1 MERSERKGF
10 GSVVSVLPGRVIV
23 LQTLPGTPSA
33 KAGLSGGDE
42 IVGINNIP
50 LARLE
55 FEQLVQLL
63 SEARQQ
69 TARVAVRRPGNA
81 RLLEFVLTPE
91 LMDSPSVDRAF
102 LLEPGI
108 GFVRASS
115 FDPQTSKL
123 IKAGIEKLGGTAL
136 KGLVLDL
143 RGNPGGVVPAALET
157 ASLFLKPGEKILSVK
172 GRSVQGE
179 DVDVPKTAEPYSFPM
194 AVLVNERTASAA
206 EIVTG
211 ALQDHKRAVVVG
223 EPTYGKGLVQSVF
236 TLSRNTALALT
247 TAFYYTPNGRS
258 IQRPLKNVLLQSDFE
273 GNRGGIQ
280 PDDVVHPEPMSRLR
294 TVLEATGSFFNFAGE
309 YVQKHKIDSS
319 FQPGGDVL
327 DDFKVYLSQHQI
339 QPPVSEWLS
348 ERAWITSRLNQEIVN
363 LGVGVEKG
371 DEIEMRR
378 DPVVRRAIAAITR

>member
-1 MERSERKGF
+1 
-10 GSVVSVLPGRVIV
+10 
-23 LQTLPGTPSA
+23 
-33 KAGLSGGDE
+33 
-42 IVGINNIP
+42 
-50 LARLE
+50 
-55 FEQLVQLL
+55 
-63 SEARQQ
+63 
-69 TARVAVRRPGNA
+69 
-81 RLLEFVLTPE
+81 
-91 LMDSPSVDRAF
+91 
-102 LLEPGI
+102 
-108 GFVRASS
+108 
-115 FDPQTSKL
+115 
-123 IKAGIEKLGGTAL
+123 
-136 KGLVLDL
+136 
-143 RGNPGGVVPAALET
+143 
-157 ASLFLKPGEKILSVK
+157 
-172 GRSVQGE
+172 
-179 DVDVPKTAEPYSFPM
+179 M

>member
-1 MERSERKGF
+1 
-10 GSVVSVLPGRVIV
+10 
-23 LQTLPGTPSA
+23 
-33 KAGLSGGDE
+33 
-42 IVGINNIP
+42 
-50 LARLE
+50 
-55 FEQLVQLL
+55 
-63 SEARQQ
+63 
-69 TARVAVRRPGNA
+69 
-81 RLLEFVLTPE
+81 
-91 LMDSPSVDRAF
+91 MDSPSVDRAF

-108 GFVRASS
+108 GFVRAAS
-115 FDPQTSKL
+115 FDPQTAKL
-123 IKAGIEKLGGTAL
+123 IKAAIEKLGGTGL

-143 RGNPGGVVPAALET
+143 RGNPGGVVPSALET

-211 ALQDHKRAVVVG
+211 ALQDHDRAVVVG

-280 PDDVVHPEPMSRLR
+280 PDDVVRPEPHVEAADRPRGDRIFLQFRGRVRTEAQDRRIVPTRRRRTGRLQGLSVAAPDP
-294 TVLEATGSFFNFAGE
+294 TAG
-309 YVQKHKIDSS
+309 
-319 FQPGGDVL
+319 
-327 DDFKVYLSQHQI
+327 
-339 QPPVSEWLS
+339 
-348 ERAWITSRLNQEIVN
+348 
-363 LGVGVEKG
+363 
-371 DEIEMRR
+371 
-378 DPVVRRAIAAITR
+378 